1 MIMPT
6 SKVALISQAR
16 IYLIMLTKDFNK
28 TIPREDLEHLS
39 EEELQSMVSEM
50 RSLLHKESS
59 IH

>member
-39 EEELQSMVSEM
+39 EEELQTMVSEM
-50 RSLLHKESS
+50 RSLLHKEGP